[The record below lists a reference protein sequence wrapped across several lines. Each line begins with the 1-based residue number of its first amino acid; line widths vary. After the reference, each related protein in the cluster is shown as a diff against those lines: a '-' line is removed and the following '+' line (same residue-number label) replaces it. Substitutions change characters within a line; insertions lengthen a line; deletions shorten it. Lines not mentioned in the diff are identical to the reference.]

1 MQIYLRVSDGE
12 IGNCSLSVS
21 SVSRRLRPA
30 QVGAGTAAKL
40 LAGTHSTIE
49 PTVVTVD
56 ERVKVA
62 VLMNG
67 LLMVVL

>member
-1 MQIYLRVSDGE
+1 M
-12 IGNCSLSVS
+12 SVY

-40 LAGTHSTIE
+40 LAGTHRTME
-49 PTVVTVD
+49 AMVVTVD

-62 VLMNG
+62 VFRNG
-67 LLMVVL
+67 LLIVVL